1 MFGISA
7 HNLLYY
13 LGLLNLLSLRVLNY
27 RMRLTIVPTCI
38 ELSSRT
44 VLVSGEK
51 SIMVI
56 VL

>member
-1 MFGISA
+1 MFGVSA

-44 VLVSGEK
+44 LLVSGEK